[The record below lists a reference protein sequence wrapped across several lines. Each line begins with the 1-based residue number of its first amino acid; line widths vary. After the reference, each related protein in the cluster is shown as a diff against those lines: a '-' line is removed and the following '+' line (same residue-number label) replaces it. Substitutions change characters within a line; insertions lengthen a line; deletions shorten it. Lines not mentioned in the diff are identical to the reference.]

1 MSDYEERY
9 FKTLDQLYEAREE
22 RDVLFKAL
30 KETQKQLDLARA
42 VIEGYRRDREER
54 EADDGE

>member
-9 FKTLDQLYEAREE
+9 FKTLNQLYEAREE
-22 RDVLFKAL
+22 RDTLFKAL
-30 KETQKQLDLARA
+30 KETQKQLDLARV

>member
-9 FKTLDQLYEAREE
+9 YKTLDQLTEAREE
-22 RDVLFKAL
+22 RDTLFKAL

-42 VIEGYRRDREER
+42 MVSAYRHEKEM
-54 EADDGE
+54 ENDGE

>member
-9 FKTLDQLYEAREE
+9 FKTLNQLYEAREE

-42 VIEGYRRDREER
+42 VIDGYRRDREER

>member
-9 FKTLDQLYEAREE
+9 FKTLNQLYEAREE

-30 KETQKQLDLARA
+30 KETQKQLDMTRA
-42 VIEGYRRDREER
+42 VVDMYRRDKHEGDE
-54 EADDGE
+54 DDD

>member
-9 FKTLDQLYEAREE
+9 FKTLNQLYEAREE

>member
-30 KETQKQLDLARA
+30 KETQKQLELARA